1 MKKKKQYNN
10 FSIAHTISDKTNQ
23 KKWRKQRE
31 QRGFDDT
38 EIWNLHYTM
47 YQFMI
52 PRLERFRDI
61 AMSFPSSETSESY
74 NEKLNF
80 IINSFKA
87 RYELYEKYGIS
98 IKEEKEICDNAD
110 RAAYLLGVL
119 WFDLWS

>member
-1 MKKKKQYNN
+1 MKKKQLNN
-10 FSIAHTISDKTNQ
+10 YSIAYTMKNNPNQ
-23 KKWRKQRE
+23 KIWRKQRKK
-31 QRGFDDT
+31 RGFDDT

-61 AMSFPSSETSESY
+61 AMSFPVSETSESY

-80 IINSFKA
+80 IIDSFKA
-87 RYELYEKYGIS
+87 RYELYEKHGVS
-98 IKEEKEICDNAD
+98 IKEEKEIRENAD

>member
-1 MKKKKQYNN
+1 MKKKQLNN
-10 FSIAHTISDKTNQ
+10 YSISHTMKNNPNQ
-23 KKWRKQRE
+23 KIWRKQRKK
-31 QRGFDDT
+31 RGFDDT
-38 EIWNLHYTM
+38 EVWNLHFTM

-61 AMSFPSSETSESY
+61 AMSFPISETSESY

-80 IINSFKA
+80 IIDSFKA
-87 RYELYEKYGIS
+87 RYELYEKHDIS
-98 IKEEKEICDNAD
+98 IREEKEIRENAD

>member
-1 MKKKKQYNN
+1 MKKKQLNN
-10 FSIAHTISDKTNQ
+10 YSIAHTMKDNPNQ
-23 KKWRKQRE
+23 KIWRKQRKK
-31 QRGFDDT
+31 RGFDDT

-80 IINSFKA
+80 IIDSFKA

-98 IKEEKEICDNAD
+98 IKEEKEICENAD
-110 RAAYLLGVL
+110 RAACLLGAL

>member
-1 MKKKKQYNN
+1 MKNN
-10 FSIAHTISDKTNQ
+10 PNQ
-23 KKWRKQRE
+23 KIWRKQRKK
-31 QRGFDDT
+31 RGFDDT
-38 EIWNLHYTM
+38 EVWNLHFTM

-61 AMSFPSSETSESY
+61 AMSFPISETSESY

-80 IINSFKA
+80 IIDSFKA

-98 IKEEKEICDNAD
+98 IKEEKEIRENAD